1 MPVLRTSPPSRAS
14 RDKIS
19 TALCCLVRPPEN
31 ISDLPQINFA
41 EPVINHARHQPA
53 RGGDVENRLPPVGSL
68 LAFHDAAL
76 EHHAEVL
83 AEIHHGATGHIRA
96 LGDAH
101 LAAIG
106 QHLDNRPTELAT
118 QGEHRGHRIEFRQT
132 GHGIHGRIFGCFWTG
147 IAHFPAI
154 CRNSPRRQA
163 NCAKKLFRNT
173 RWMTRSAKK
182 KFRTTQRTSR
192 SAKKR
197 FSITPATGSCAKRK
211 FRNRRATSRCAKKW
225 FRISRR
231 QRRSSRGNSPTAQWL
246 DSLTWWNGL
255 RRLRALHATKFTA
268 RSARQSTA
276 AAGRSPCG

>member
-1 MPVLRTSPPSRAS
+1 MRAS
-14 RDKIS
+14 VKQIS
-19 TALCCLVRPPEN
+19 H
-31 ISDLPQINFA
+31 LPQVNFA
-41 EPVINHARHQPA
+41 EAVVNHAWHRPA
-53 RGGDVENRLPPVGSL
+53 RGGDVENRLPPVGSP

-83 AEIHHGATGHIRA
+83 AEIYHRAAGRVRA

-118 QGEHRGHRIEFRQT
+118 QGEHRGHRIKLRQT
-132 GHGIHGRIFGCFWTG
+132 VNGIDGQIIRCFWTG

-173 RWMTRSAKK
+173 RRMTRSAKK

-197 FSITPATGSCAKRK
+197 FRIVPVIGSSAKRK
-211 FRNRRATSRCAKKW
+211 FRNRRATRRCAKKW

-246 DSLTWWNGL
+246 DSLKWWNGL
-255 RRLRALHATKFTA
+255 RCLRALHATKFTA

>member
-1 MPVLRTSPPSRAS
+1 VRAS
-14 RDKIS
+14 VKQIS
-19 TALCCLVRPPEN
+19 H
-31 ISDLPQINFA
+31 LPQVNFA
-41 EPVINHARHQPA
+41 EAVVNHAWHRPA
-53 RGGDVENRLPPVGSL
+53 RGGDVENRLPPVGSP

-83 AEIHHGATGHIRA
+83 AEIYHRAAGRVRA

-118 QGEHRGHRIEFRQT
+118 QGEHRGHRIKLRQT
-132 GHGIHGRIFGCFWTG
+132 VNGIDGQIIRCFWTG

-173 RWMTRSAKK
+173 RRMTRSAKK

-197 FSITPATGSCAKRK
+197 FRIVPVIGSSAKRK
-211 FRNRRATSRCAKKW
+211 FRNREKGVYLPIVLYLCTSKNKVPQLLQNYFSNIGVIRKPINDILLGAGKGVSFPKK
-225 FRISRR
+225 
-231 QRRSSRGNSPTAQWL
+231 
-246 DSLTWWNGL
+246 
-255 RRLRALHATKFTA
+255 
-268 RSARQSTA
+268 
-276 AAGRSPCG
+276 